1 MAKPTAPLPDQ
12 FQRFVF
18 AWFTADIC
26 PPMSHSAEFADHF
39 ARLTAALV
47 RQGEDQEEQQ
57 QYLLSAVTAA
67 KYFPVLLTREGDA
80 LLADGGP
87 VSRSTIY
94 TMVLTDRLKGHNV
107 VRLEVSQAPSAA
119 DVLGLARILALSPD
133 DGVNVR
139 QRLTAM
145 RAASVRVETAAPPT
159 PTASA
164 AVAPRVSLE
173 TFELVSEEQM
183 RSSIAKP
190 PPPSTTTSGE
200 MSGPKAGVTVDQL
213 LKALDDATDAGAIE
227 NIVNALVP
235 QVTAALDAGKSDEA
249 VAAVRALARREMRS
263 TYDESRKLIGQ
274 TLRRL
279 LTAKLTHAVM
289 KLLPGAGDKLPEY
302 AHVLSYGGDATM
314 EALVDRL
321 TESEQAKERR
331 AIFSV
336 LVQLKTG
343 VPLFI
348 HMLGDRRW
356 FVVRNAADLLAQVG
370 APEAEEPLIGA
381 LHNADPRARR
391 SVITALS
398 RYLSPKSQ
406 GSVRRA
412 LKDSEPEVRLAAANG
427 IGRTKSNE
435 MTAAVIEAFL
445 KEEDGEVRK
454 AMLGALGRQATED
467 AVKKLAEAAAP
478 EMLIKRKTSDFRVAA
493 VRALRDAGTPSALQA
508 VKSLA
513 TDKDPAVKDAATKLA
528 R

>member
-1 MAKPTAPLPDQ
+1 
-12 FQRFVF
+12 
-18 AWFTADIC
+18 
-26 PPMSHSAEFADHF
+26 MSQSAEFADHF

-57 QYLLSAVTAA
+57 QYLVSAVAAA
-67 KYFPVLLTREGDA
+67 KYFPVLLTREGDT

-107 VRLEVSQAPSAA
+107 VRLEVSQSPSAA
-119 DVLGLARILALSPD
+119 DVLGLARILAQSPD

-145 RAASVRVETAAPPT
+145 RATSVNVETVAPQA
-159 PTASA
+159 PTAASA
-164 AVAPRVSLE
+164 PAPRVSLE
-173 TFELVSEEQM
+173 TFELVSEEAM

-190 PPPSTTTSGE
+190 PPPQQLSAGTE
-200 MSGPKAGVTVDQL
+200 MSGPKAGVTGDQL
-213 LKALDDATDAGAIE
+213 LKALDDSADAEAVE

-235 QVTAALDAGKSDEA
+235 YVTGAVDAGKTDDA
-249 VAAVRALARREMRS
+249 VAAVRGMARREMRA
-263 TYDESRKLIGQ
+263 TDDTIRKLIGQ
-274 TLRRL
+274 ALRRVMTSR
-279 LTAKLTHAVM
+279 LTLAIL
-289 KLLPGAGDKLPEY
+289 KLLPGAGDKLPEF
-302 AHVLSYGGDATM
+302 AHVLSYGGDAAVET
-314 EALVDRL
+314 LVDRL

-381 LHNADPRARR
+381 LHTEDPRARR

-398 RYLSPKSQ
+398 RYHSAKSQ

-412 LKDSEPEVRLAAANG
+412 LKDQAPEVRLAAANG
-427 IGRTKSNE
+427 IGRVKTAE
-435 MTAAVIEAFL
+435 VTAALLEAL
-445 KEEDGEVRK
+445 GREQDEMVRQ
-454 AMLGALGRQATED
+454 ALLGALGRQATDE
-467 AVKKLAEAAAP
+467 AIRRLAEAAAP
-478 EMLIKRKTSDFRVAA
+478 ELLLKKKTSEFRVAA
-493 VRALRDAGTPSALQA
+493 VRALRDAGTASAMQA
-508 VKSLA
+508 VRALMA
-513 TDKDPAVKDAATKLA
+513 DKDQAVRDAASKPVA
-528 R
+528 RA

>member
-1 MAKPTAPLPDQ
+1 
-12 FQRFVF
+12 
-18 AWFTADIC
+18 
-26 PPMSHSAEFADHF
+26 MSHSAEFADHF

-57 QYLLSAVTAA
+57 QYLISAVTAA

-94 TMVLTDRLKGHNV
+94 TMVLTDRLKGHHV
-107 VRLEVSQAPSAA
+107 VRLEVSQSPSAA

-145 RAASVRVETAAPPT
+145 RAASVRVETAAPP

-164 AVAPRVSLE
+164 AATPRVELE

-190 PPPSTTTSGE
+190 PPPPSQMTSTGE

-213 LKALDDATDAGAIE
+213 LKALDDATDAGAVE

-235 QVTAALDAGKSDEA
+235 HVTAALDAGKTDEA
-249 VAAVRALARREMRS
+249 VAAVRGLARREMRS
-263 TYDESRKLIGQ
+263 TYDETRKVIGQ

-279 LTAKLTHAVM
+279 LTPKLTQAVM
-289 KLLPGAGDKLPEY
+289 KLLPGAGDKLPEF
-302 AHVLSYGGDATM
+302 AHVLSYGGDATV

-381 LHNADPRARR
+381 LHNSDARARR

-398 RYLSPKSQ
+398 RYASPKSQ

-412 LKDSEPEVRLAAANG
+412 LKDSEAEVRLAAANG

-478 EMLIKRKTSDFRVAA
+478 EMLIKRKTSDFRIAA
-493 VRALRDAGTPSALQA
+493 VRALRDAGTPSALAAVKALAADKDQA
-508 VKSLA
+508 VR
-513 TDKDPAVKDAATKLA
+513 DAALKPQQKA
-528 R
+528 PV